1 MFAGGAED
9 FFVRRRTAV
18 ISDSAP
24 STRAPTRSDDQTTAQ
39 AWDGQPAMA
48 GRASQRGLV
57 TPEQQAFGSRLRS
70 ERQRRGIEL
79 GVIASAT
86 KIKESLLAELERSD
100 VSHWPAGIFR
110 RAFFREYVAA
120 IGMPVEPLVSEFTR
134 LFPENGSP
142 DVLGETVDDEPNGLR
157 LTFAGDE
164 RRRLASAAL
173 RIGSAFLDLA
183 LVLAASRGL
192 WFLSPG
198 NSNVWA
204 ITGVVALI
212 YYTMATCSG
221 GRTAASWH
229 LLEAFSLQAGSRSR
243 VQAARSPHPRDV
255 LRIVARQSL
264 STSQRADE
272 DLALES
278 PPERRANLN

>member
-1 MFAGGAED
+1 MFAGGAQD
-9 FFVRRRTAV
+9 FFVRRWTAV

-24 STRAPTRSDDQTTAQ
+24 SIRATTRSDDQTTAQ

-48 GRASQRGLV
+48 DRASQRGLV

-70 ERQRRGIEL
+70 ERERRGIDL
-79 GVIASAT
+79 GAIASAT

-110 RAFFREYVAA
+110 RAFFREYVGA

-142 DVLGETVDDEPNGLR
+142 DVLAETVDDEPNGLR
-157 LTFAGDE
+157 LTLAGDE

-173 RIGSAFLDLA
+173 RIGSALLDLA
-183 LVLAASRGL
+183 LVLAAARGL
-192 WFLSPG
+192 SFLSPG

-204 ITGVVALI
+204 LTGVVALI
-212 YYTMATCSG
+212 YYSMATCSG

-229 LLEAFSLQAGSRSR
+229 LLGAFSSQTGPRSR
-243 VQAARSPHPRDV
+243 MQAPQTPHPRDV
-255 LRIVARQSL
+255 LRLVARQPL
-264 STSQRADE
+264 STSLHAAD
-272 DLALES
+272 DLTLES
-278 PPERRANLN
+278 PSERRAKSN